1 MRAVWSL
8 SICYPFCQIAATWQ
22 PDGSDATSPKNETP
36 LEGGFPLRKNPWNL
50 RHSSPSVLH
59 GGLLVD
65 VVVVLFGFF
74 FNLSFLGVFWVLL
87 TVKYILIRG
96 TAE

>member
-36 LEGGFPLRKNPWNL
+36 LEGGFSLREKPWNL
-50 RHSSPSVLH
+50 RHSSPSVLR

-65 VVVVLFGFF
+65 VVVVVLFGVFVVLF
-74 FNLSFLGVFWVLL
+74 GVFVF
-87 TVKYILIRG
+87 ILAFWG
-96 TAE
+96 FFGVC